1 MNASLSLAV
10 KLCGRCQCATDA
22 KLKTILDCV
31 CRTSCIFDC
40 NKDVLVDLCYLVLCL
55 SQRLSYMLY
64 SSFLTLKAH
73 TSGFISQLFLL
84 YILQVL
90 D

>member
-55 SQRLSYMLY
+55 SEV
-64 SSFLTLKAH
+64 
-73 TSGFISQLFLL
+73 
-84 YILQVL
+84 ILHAVL
-90 D
+90 IFFNPKSTHFRIHFSAVPFVHFTGA